1 MNRLYL
7 PEADGDARLQQPEF
21 HQSVLADEQQP
32 FSEVHLC
39 HEGSRRR
46 SERNRGLF
54 RVESC
59 RKKTRF
65 KRPAPSYGSRPGHLR
80 GIFRTA
86 WSRRLQICCR
96 SGRRPP
102 PLQHTVTQVPQKR
115 AQLSPCTVLRP
126 EVSDTV
132 SSQVTCRFLRGEKTK
147 APGTDQKLQAHF

>member
-7 PEADGDARLQQPEF
+7 PEADGDAGLQQPEF
-21 HQSVLADEQQP
+21 HQSVLANELQP

-39 HEGSRRR
+39 HEGSRGR
-46 SERNRGLF
+46 SERNRGLS
-54 RVESC
+54 RVERC
-59 RKKTRF
+59 RKKTRL
-65 KRPAPSYGSRPGHLR
+65 KRPAKSYGSRPGHLR
-80 GIFRTA
+80 GILRTA

-126 EVSDTV
+126 EVSHTV
-132 SSQVTCRFLRGEKTK
+132 SSQVTCRFLQGEKT
-147 APGTDQKLQAHF
+147 